1 MVFIEASRDNRLKYL
16 SPIDLIRS
24 QDRCTRIESDISIT
38 DIIDEPDVAID
49 DRRVNE
55 LASSMMYLG
64 CQLEPSML
72 AAIEENGQVKYI
84 VINGFH
90 RKKAAEK
97 ANIKNINAIILYGC
111 SEEDIYDLRVIA
123 STPKSVGFARGA
135 EWIQKSFNKS
145 VWAKRGLTLLQILNI
160 AKSYDTGKRISTV
173 HYRISQNDVLGIT
186 DWVADKSKKWKKPL
200 TSLIIDFYCIEHSF
214 PEIINQVRINYCGSH
229 EGRGV
234 LNLSKFKQMIEIFP
248 KNLAMQI
255 MMLDLIKIHNLDSSQ
270 VKSVGE
276 MIKKLI
282 EDNQLEDMKSQ
293 IYKNPKSLISTET
306 LENDNSLAKHHKKS
320 QTSQTSTEKPM
331 GDTNHGE
338 DNKQYKI
345 EKMGKESQIT
355 NLTNQIFY
363 KNLDLADKEK
373 EIAGLFFENGLDINE
388 IAARLKITTS
398 QASYF
403 FWNVLIKYRVY
414 VQDNLLQH
422 NLISQ
427 NQQQQ

>member
-1 MVFIEASRDNRLKYL
+1 M
-16 SPIDLIRS
+16 
-24 QDRCTRIESDISIT
+24 
-38 DIIDEPDVAID
+38 
-49 DRRVNE
+49 
-55 LASSMMYLG
+55 
-64 CQLEPSML
+64 
-72 AAIEENGQVKYI
+72 
-84 VINGFH
+84 
-90 RKKAAEK
+90 
-97 ANIKNINAIILYGC
+97 YGC

-214 PEIINQVRINYCGSH
+214 PEIINQVRINYGGGH

-373 EIAGLFFENGLDINE
+373 EIAGLFFEKGLDINE

-403 FWNVLIKYRVY
+403 FWNVLIKYRLY
-414 VQDNLLQH
+414 VQDELLQH